1 MENSSKALI
10 ISGSILISIILIT
23 IGIQVLKPSSEMS
36 EQTISR
42 SESMAISSFNS
53 HFMSYFGDS
62 VSGPEAREFVSDVIR
77 NNSDSK
83 NSAILLNLYDIDGSR
98 INVHE
103 YTPNR
108 LKTKILN
115 NISLSYKYKIYLTA
129 GCTESGTKGGYRNGY
144 LRCISIKV
152 VDK

>member
-1 MENSSKALI
+1 MENASKALI
-10 ISGSILISIILIT
+10 ISGSILIALLLIT

-36 EQTISR
+36 ETTISK

-62 VSGPEAREFVSDVIR
+62 VSGAETREFVSDVIR
-77 NNSDSK
+77 NNTDSK

-98 INVHE
+98 ISTHK
-103 YTPNR
+103 YTPSS
-108 LKTKILN
+108 LKNTILN
-115 NISLSYKYKIYLTA
+115 NISISYKYKIYVTT

-144 LRCISIKV
+144 LRCISIKI